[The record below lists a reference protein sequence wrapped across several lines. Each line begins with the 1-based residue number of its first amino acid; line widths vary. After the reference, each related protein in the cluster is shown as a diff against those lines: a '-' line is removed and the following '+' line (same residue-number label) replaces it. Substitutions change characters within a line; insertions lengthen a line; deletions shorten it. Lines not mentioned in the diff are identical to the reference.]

1 MSGAKT
7 RTDFRG
13 DNGES
18 RAYIIPNEHVLPK
31 DGDGRQART
40 GTKTRGEEG
49 PRTFRGLTGTE
60 TRRGFQ

>member
-18 RAYIIPNEHVLPK
+18 CAYIISNERVLPK
-31 DGDGRQART
+31 YGDGRQART
-40 GTKTRGEEG
+40 GTKTR
-49 PRTFRGLTGTE
+49 
-60 TRRGFQ
+60 RGFQ

>member
-7 RTDFRG
+7 RTYFRG
-13 DNGES
+13 DNGVS
-18 RAYIIPNEHVLPK
+18 RVYIIPNEQVLPK

-40 GTKTRGEEG
+40 GT
-49 PRTFRGLTGTE
+49 E

>member
-18 RAYIIPNEHVLPK
+18 LAYIIKKAKQTNI
-31 DGDGRQART
+31 
-40 GTKTRGEEG
+40 
-49 PRTFRGLTGTE
+49 
-60 TRRGFQ
+60 RRGFR

>member
-18 RAYIIPNEHVLPK
+18 LAYIIK
-31 DGDGRQART
+31 K
-40 GTKTRGEEG
+40 TKQTNI
-49 PRTFRGLTGTE
+49 
-60 TRRGFQ
+60 RRGFQ

>member
-18 RAYIIPNEHVLPK
+18 LAYIIKKEKHSNITS
-31 DGDGRQART
+31 GYQ
-40 GTKTRGEEG
+40 
-49 PRTFRGLTGTE
+49 
-60 TRRGFQ
+60 

>member
-18 RAYIIPNEHVLPK
+18 LAYIIKKQN
-31 DGDGRQART
+31 RQT
-40 GTKTRGEEG
+40 SGEDSND
-49 PRTFRGLTGTE
+49 
-60 TRRGFQ
+60 

>member
-18 RAYIIPNEHVLPK
+18 LPYIIK
-31 DGDGRQART
+31 K
-40 GTKTRGEEG
+40 TKQTNI
-49 PRTFRGLTGTE
+49 
-60 TRRGFQ
+60 RRGFQ

>member
-18 RAYIIPNEHVLPK
+18 LAYIMKKAKQTNI
-31 DGDGRQART
+31 G
-40 GTKTRGEEG
+40 
-49 PRTFRGLTGTE
+49 
-60 TRRGFQ
+60 RGFQ